1 MKRTWKIFTDK
12 VKRIAIKDVKTLV
25 ANGMS
30 VSRAR
35 KQVGD
40 QKHLRVTPSSIY
52 NWERLLTGK
61 STQTKGLRV
70 APTTKVQPLPL
81 TNNSILKTRITGV
94 NLHVPGKG
102 NITLDHDTLQH
113 IAQLAGHIG

>member
-1 MKRTWKIFTDK
+1 MKRTWKSFTDK
-12 VKRIAIKDVKTLV
+12 VKRIAIKDLRTLV

-52 NWERLLTGK
+52 NWERQLTGK

-70 APTTKVQPLPL
+70 APTNKVALLP
-81 TNNSILKTRITGV
+81 TNSIVKTRITGV
-94 NLHVPGKG
+94 QLYVPGKG